1 METQILAPIAG
12 KDYPETWNDFL
23 DWFATEEACL
33 AYLESLRW
41 AHGFI
46 CPRCGSVDKAYR
58 ASRTRLM
65 CRSCQHQSSVTAG
78 TIFDKTRTPL
88 RVWLAAAWYLTNQK
102 QGVSALGLQRVL
114 GLGSYQ
120 TAWTMLHRFRRA
132 MVRPGRE
139 QLKGLVEV
147 DETYLAITDR
157 QEPISPV
164 GRKSGTRKVLVAMAV
179 EILQPKGFG
188 RIRLR
193 HIPKD
198 SAPYVIPFVQE
209 AIEPGTQV
217 RTDGSAAYRSLNELG
232 YAHQRTVML
241 GSQVPA
247 HVSMAGVHRVAALVQ
262 RWILGTHHGSVQ
274 PAHLDAYLDEFV
286 FRFNRRT
293 SGSRGMLFYRLLQQA
308 VATAPVTYGDVVR
321 KPLIWGLAIE
331 YWLFIQHLITT
342 GAKWIPLTNIQHPFR
357 PAKPQRDRPFGR
369 PEMPAKAD

>member
-1 METQILAPIAG
+1 MNIQTLAPIPG
-12 KDYPETWNDFL
+12 HDYPQTWNEFI

-33 AYLESLRW
+33 SYLERLRW
-41 AHGFI
+41 PAGFV
-46 CPRCGSVDKAYR
+46 CPRCGCSGDAYR
-58 ASRTRLM
+58 ASRARLM
-65 CRSCQHQSSVTAG
+65 CPHCQHQSSVTAG
-78 TIFDKTRTPL
+78 TIFEKTRTPL

-120 TAWTMLHRFRRA
+120 TAWAMLHRLRRA

-157 QEPISPV
+157 QNPISAK
-164 GRKSGTRKVLVAMAV
+164 GRKSSTSKVLVAIAV

-193 HIPKD
+193 RIADD
-198 SAPYVIPFVQE
+198 STASVIPFVKLVVQ
-209 AIEPGTQV
+209 PGAQV
-217 RTDGSAAYRSLNELG
+217 RTDGSAAYRALSELG
-232 YAHQRTVML
+232 FAHQRTVIL
-241 GSQVPA
+241 GSAIPA

-274 PAHLDAYLDEFV
+274 PEHLDAYLDEFV

-293 SGSRGMLFYRLLQQA
+293 SNSRGMLFYRLLQQA
-308 VATAPVTYGDVVR
+308 VVTAPVTYHDV
-321 KPLIWGLAIE
+321 
-331 YWLFIQHLITT
+331 T
-342 GAKWIPLTNIQHPFR
+342 
-357 PAKPQRDRPFGR
+357 QR
-369 PEMPAKAD
+369 A